1 MPPSTYY
8 YQPHPA
14 EDLDVREAL
23 EEIALEFP
31 RYGYR
36 RVTAELAR
44 RGWQVNHKRVQR
56 LMREANLITEVQGY
70 CRTTNSEHGYGRYP
84 NLIKQLEIVRPDQV
98 WRADL
103 TYIRLPKQCVYLAVL
118 LDVFTR
124 SIRGWEL
131 APHMME
137 ILPKTALQRA
147 LQTHCPEIHHS
158 EKARPV
164 RGDGLCHLVAGGTYS
179 DQYGSAWPTDRERL

>member
-1 MPPSTYY
+1 MQLLCEVLAVPPSTYY

-56 LMREANLITEVQGY
+56 LMREANLITEVQGTAKAL
-70 CRTTNSEHGYGRYP
+70 RTVPIGMGVE
-84 NLIKQLEIVRPDQV
+84 KQRDHAQ
-98 WRADL
+98 A
-103 TYIRLPKQCVYLAVL
+103 
-118 LDVFTR
+118 
-124 SIRGWEL
+124 
-131 APHMME
+131 
-137 ILPKTALQRA
+137 
-147 LQTHCPEIHHS
+147 
-158 EKARPV
+158 
-164 RGDGLCHLVAGGTYS
+164 LVA
-179 DQYGSAWPTDRERL
+179 ERNGIDITPGVSMTVGVERDCRDSP